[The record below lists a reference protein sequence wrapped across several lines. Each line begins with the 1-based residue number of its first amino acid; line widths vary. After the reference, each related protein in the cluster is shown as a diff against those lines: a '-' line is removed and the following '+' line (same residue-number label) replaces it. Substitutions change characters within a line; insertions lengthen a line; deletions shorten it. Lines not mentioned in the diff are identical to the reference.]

1 MVLNKQTKNAH
12 RIKKEKMHIG
22 LAASEEKVQK
32 HLGMQKRVK
41 QSKVHRS
48 SCFKGAWRH
57 ELIWPIVNE
66 EKGTMTCPAFKD
78 ADDENT
84 FVTGSVDFPRL
95 Q

>member
-1 MVLNKQTKNAH
+1 MDITVIYGAEQTKNAH

-48 SCFKGAWRH
+48 SCFKGA
-57 ELIWPIVNE
+57 
-66 EKGTMTCPAFKD
+66 
-78 ADDENT
+78 
-84 FVTGSVDFPRL
+84 
-95 Q
+95 